1 MTTTSPITRGPDQTA
16 RARRLI
22 NDAIYR
28 GTGTLTDRMARLIA
42 VALYP
47 SADSALHDFAITG
60 RADPDRIEEE
70 LAALT
75 LSVEQSIWRDAL
87 VEFLAATGPGRLS

>member
-1 MTTTSPITRGPDQTA
+1 MTTTSPITRGPDQTT

-28 GTGTLTDRMARLIA
+28 GNETLTDRIARLIA

-47 SADSALHDFAITG
+47 SVDSALHDFAITG
-60 RADPDRIEEE
+60 RADLARIEEE
-70 LAALT
+70 MAALT

-87 VEFLAATGPGRLS
+87 LEYLAATVPGRLS